1 MGGFCGYLATVA
13 GLAGGADAAYIF
25 EEKFSIKDLQQDVYH
40 VSYHQSLNQRNVF
53 NLIFDNFQMASKMA
67 DGVQRGLILRNEKA
81 NENYNTDFIHR
92 LYSEEGK
99 GLFSC
104 RSNILGHMQQGGS
117 PSPFDRNMGTKMAAK
132 AVDWLVDQLKKN
144 TKPEGTINAKSQDS
158 ACLLGLVRR
167 QYKFTPL
174 KELIEDTNFE

>member
-1 MGGFCGYLATVA
+1 MGGYCGYLATLA
-13 GLAGGADAAYIF
+13 GLAGGADAAYIY

-40 VSYHQSLNQRNVF
+40 
-53 NLIFDNFQMASKMA
+53 MASKMA

-81 NENYNTDFIHR
+81 NDNYNTDFIHR

-132 AVDWLVDQLKKN
+132 AVEWLVDQLKVHCKDG
-144 TKPEGTINAKSQDS
+144 KVNATTQDT

-167 QYKFTPL
+167 QYKFSPL
-174 KELIEDTNFE
+174 KELIADTNFE

>member
-1 MGGFCGYLATVA
+1 MGGYCGYLATVA

-40 VSYHQSLNQRNVF
+40 
-53 NLIFDNFQMASKMA
+53 MASKMA

-81 NENYNTDFIHR
+81 SDNYNTDFIFR

-99 GLFSC
+99 GLFST

-132 AVDWLVDQLKKN
+132 AVEWLIAQLH
-144 TKPEGTINAKSQDS
+144 EAKQPDGSIKATSPDS

-174 KELIEDTNFE
+174 KELISDTNFE

>member
-1 MGGFCGYLATVA
+1 MGGFCGYLSTVA

-40 VSYHQSLNQRNVF
+40 
-53 NLIFDNFQMASKMA
+53 MASKMA

-81 NENYNTDFIHR
+81 SDNYNTEFIYR

-99 GLFSC
+99 GLFST

-117 PSPFDRNMGTKMAAK
+117 PTPFDRNMGTKMAAK
-132 AVDWLVDQLKKN
+132 VVEWMIDQLKKN
-144 TKPEGTINAKSQDS
+144 TKEDGTVYATGGDTC
-158 ACLLGLVRR
+158 CLLGLVKR
-167 QYKFTPL
+167 QYTFTPL
-174 KELIEDTNFE
+174 KELISETKFE

>member
-1 MGGFCGYLATVA
+1 MGGYCGYLATVA

-40 VSYHQSLNQRNVF
+40 
-53 NLIFDNFQMASKMA
+53 MASKMA

-81 NENYNTDFIHR
+81 SDNYNTDFIFR

-99 GLFSC
+99 GLFST

-132 AVDWLVDQLKKN
+132 AVEWLISQLH
-144 TKPEGTINAKSQDS
+144 EAKQPDGSIKATSPDS

-174 KELIEDTNFE
+174 KELISDTNFE